1 MKISETG
8 INLIK
13 KYEGCVLTA
22 YRDPVGI
29 LTIGYGHTKNVKAGQ
44 RISME
49 KADEYLR
56 QDLLAAEKAVNKYKY
71 DFNQNQ
77 YDALVSF
84 TFNCGAENLKKI
96 TNNNSRTLEQISAR
110 LPNYNKAGGKIL
122 AGLVNRRTEE
132 KKLFDTPVKE
142 STNQEDYDMQTIKK
156 GSTGKAVKIWQ
167 LIIGVSIDGDFG
179 SRTEAATKA
188 WQKNRGLLADG
199 IVGKKTWKAGL
210 ESV

>member
-44 RISME
+44 RISLE

-71 DFNQNQ
+71 NFNQNQ

-96 TNNNSRTLEQISAR
+96 TNNGSRTLEQISAR
-110 LPNYNKAGGKIL
+110 LPNYNKAGGKVL
-122 AGLVNRRTEE
+122 AGLVKRRAEE
-132 KKLFDTPVKE
+132 KKLFDKPVKE
-142 STNQEDYDMQTIKK
+142 STNQEDYNMQTIRK

-167 LIIGVSIDGDFG
+167 LIIGVSINGDFD